1 MAQPKTFFV
10 RVKPY
15 NKRRGFLVRNF
26 MHRGVRFTNRW
37 KEVSAA
43 AAQDLDTLFQPHAPG
58 DEIPLFDV
66 KTQTEALIVEEQ
78 ERDRGVEPKRI
89 ARVKD
94 AERVPDR
101 QFRDDRPRI
110 DEESG
115 EIVDDHVEAGE
126 AVDAQDPA
134 PAPRIRKKKTKPRA
148 RTRNK

>member
-1 MAQPKTFFV
+1 MAKPKTYFV

-15 NKRRGFLVRNF
+15 NKRRGYLVRNF

-43 AAQDLDTLFQPHAPG
+43 VAQELETLTQPHELV
-58 DEIPLFDV
+58 DEIPLFDI
-66 KTQTEALIVEEQ
+66 KTQTEALAVEEK
-78 ERDRGVEPKRI
+78 ERDNGIAPKRI

-101 QFRDDRPRI
+101 RFRDDRPQF

-126 AVDAQDPA
+126 AVEEPA
-134 PAPRIRKKKTKPRA
+134 PAPRIRKKTKT
-148 RTRNK
+148 RTRSKRKT